1 MLDFRENLQNF
12 LLHDFNEDRVKE
24 ILGEDVQIYNKF
36 HHYAKDVFHD
46 TEQRTKDVKRMDF
59 DFELLQ
65 ATQENEIHVLSTP
78 AVNMLQEYKYP
89 MVERDM
95 SGYSGM
101 LMTTP
106 TIVDKMHLPAIDAV
120 GFMGCLTV
128 MQDLIIQFELYKAGI
143 FAYYKPENGP
153 ALALRIPDYHTMN
166 GKLHSEKYPALE
178 WEDEKQYWLRGVKFN
193 FELWQGI
200 VNETISPKEIFKIE
214 NAEQKTVAMS
224 VYGYDNILRDMK
236 VNVRDTMDLK
246 IKGEDKQYQVIEAD
260 IGDEADGIPARFIK
274 VVCHSTLKETILRV
288 DPRAPETETVKGALA
303 WTAGLSADEYQL
315 EQET

>member
-1 MLDFRENLQNF
+1 
-12 LLHDFNEDRVKE
+12 
-24 ILGEDVQIYNKF
+24 
-36 HHYAKDVFHD
+36 
-46 TEQRTKDVKRMDF
+46 
-59 DFELLQ
+59 
-65 ATQENEIHVLSTP
+65 
-78 AVNMLQEYKYP
+78 
-89 MVERDM
+89 
-95 SGYSGM
+95 
-101 LMTTP
+101 
-106 TIVDKMHLPAIDAV
+106 MHLPAIDAV